1 MSYEEFL
8 PKINDKIWEERNIL
22 LFQKHGKNFEHIIKS
37 SRFDTYVFKGKNS
50 KNKMKEF
57 MLLYPENKIAVQIY
71 NVKNYR
77 QFVSFPSWD
86 VCWNKYINTAW
97 NKRYLNEM
105 ILVDKPCK
113 PYLDIEWIK
122 DSDNIN
128 EYDFILQLIN
138 DIILVFQKRYNITIT
153 ENDFYITE
161 AHSETKISFHLVIT
175 TKEYQ
180 LLYKT
185 NVKKENNSAYDLYSA
200 LVENNHNYEKKL
212 DGCVY
217 SKDREMRCIYSTK
230 FDQVRLFI
238 PITIPDIKNKKNTH
252 NVRRTS
258 DFIPNFHDYLIT
270 HLSNLPIQFINTPEV
285 VHPVLLPSNKYNID
299 KSDNDKLAII
309 KNFTQKEPEN
319 DLIERLIVL
328 ASIVHPTAKY
338 TGRVGDG
345 YRFTYDDRTEPCYT
359 GHIHKSN
366 GFSVFIKPNTGFVY
380 MFCFSARCGK
390 LFKLGHLYNV
400 TNWDVG
406 AKVIEFPFIEYLD
419 KNEIYFEKKDVN
431 VTNFLSNFIQNKG
444 IACIKSGMGTG
455 KTKTLISLVRGFFAD
470 KRIMYLSYRQTLSK
484 NIEGTIPEFYNY
496 MNDATDLHLK
506 DKIIIQIDSLPKLGN
521 NGEYFYYD
529 FIIMDE
535 IESLLY
541 HMNSKTI
548 KERMLVCEILEQ
560 FIKGAPWIIALDA
573 DFGQRAYDF
582 LSEIKQK
589 PRIIINNFKPKQKR
603 VFYFS
608 KNYEKRMFQIHEDLK
623 NKKNIVIVT
632 LAIGIANEIFK
643 QIKDYNVVLHTSMT
657 DDKLKEELIHVN
669 SFWTQ
674 KQAVIYTPTIDAGI
688 DFNVKDYF
696 DVMYCFACKLS
707 STPRS
712 LLQATGR
719 IRHLKDNNIRTH
731 IHPSMFTK
739 GKKILSTLVEEEDFI
754 IKQSKHLT
762 KTQIEE
768 IGENKF
774 KLITCKNHYTKLFA
788 HNRMEK
794 AYSESIFFSILKELI
809 VSKGNDYVNED
820 LIDEQNEEN
829 QQNEQSEQIEENDAA
844 STSTHSKT
852 NEIVIRVDTDA
863 VTSRHST
870 KKSIYEIED
879 LIDSPDI
886 DSEEYERLEIKKGK
900 NKATGIEKLSIKKFI
915 LKRKLKIESFAYE
928 TDEQKNDLIEFLSCW
943 YNKEYILDN
952 ALCALGKKQYND
964 SDDPYFS
971 NMSIKIEHLNKI
983 LNIFGFKGLLDFETK
998 VESNEELE
1006 KRMIASRLLTK
1017 ANYSRMMKT
1026 FDKREQAKDIDGKF
1040 EVKKFMKLCNCI
1052 MNEFGFNISSLEK
1065 KRRNKKKFHRDYL
1078 YYIKPQMINIEYI
1091 ISSYYPK

>member
-1 MSYEEFL
+1 
-8 PKINDKIWEERNIL
+8 
-22 LFQKHGKNFEHIIKS
+22 
-37 SRFDTYVFKGKNS
+37 
-50 KNKMKEF
+50 
-57 MLLYPENKIAVQIY
+57 
-71 NVKNYR
+71 
-77 QFVSFPSWD
+77 
-86 VCWNKYINTAW
+86 
-97 NKRYLNEM
+97 
-105 ILVDKPCK
+105 
-113 PYLDIEWIK
+113 
-122 DSDNIN
+122 
-128 EYDFILQLIN
+128 
-138 DIILVFQKRYNITIT
+138 
-153 ENDFYITE
+153 
-161 AHSETKISFHLVIT
+161 
-175 TKEYQ
+175 
-180 LLYKT
+180 
-185 NVKKENNSAYDLYSA
+185 
-200 LVENNHNYEKKL
+200 
-212 DGCVY
+212 
-217 SKDREMRCIYSTK
+217 
-230 FDQVRLFI
+230 
-238 PITIPDIKNKKNTH
+238 
-252 NVRRTS
+252 
-258 DFIPNFHDYLIT
+258 
-270 HLSNLPIQFINTPEV
+270 
-285 VHPVLLPSNKYNID
+285 
-299 KSDNDKLAII
+299 
-309 KNFTQKEPEN
+309 
-319 DLIERLIVL
+319 
-328 ASIVHPTAKY
+328 
-338 TGRVGDG
+338 
-345 YRFTYDDRTEPCYT
+345 
-359 GHIHKSN
+359 
-366 GFSVFIKPNTGFVY
+366 
-380 MFCFSARCGK
+380 
-390 LFKLGHLYNV
+390 
-400 TNWDVG
+400 
-406 AKVIEFPFIEYLD
+406 
-419 KNEIYFEKKDVN
+419 
-431 VTNFLSNFIQNKG
+431 
-444 IACIKSGMGTG
+444 MGTG
-455 KTKTLISLVRGFFAD
+455 KTKTLISLVRGFFVD

-548 KERMLVCEILEQ
+548 RERMLVCEILEQ

-608 KNYEKRMFQIHEDLK
+608 KNYGKRMFQIHEDLK

-632 LAIGIANEIFK
+632 LAIGIANEIYK

-674 KQAVIYTPTIDAGI
+674 KQVVIYTPTIDAGI

-719 IRHLKDNNIRTH
+719 VRHLKDNNIRTH

-788 HNRMEK
+788 HNRLEK
-794 AYSESIFFSILKELI
+794 AYSESIFFSVLKELI

-820 LIDEQNEEN
+820 LIDEQNENEET
-829 QQNEQSEQIEENDAA
+829 QQNEQVDDTA

-852 NEIVIRVDTDA
+852 NEIVIKVDTDA

-915 LKRKLKIESFAYE
+915 LKRKLKIDSFAYE

-952 ALCALGKKQYND
+952 ALCALGRKQYND
-964 SDDPYFS
+964 LDDPYFS
-971 NMSIKIEHLNKI
+971 NMSIKIGYLNKI
-983 LNIFGFKGLLDFETK
+983 LNIFRFKGLLDFETK

-1006 KRMIASRLLTK
+1006 KRMIDSKLLIK
-1017 ANYSRMMKT
+1017 ANYSKMMKT
-1026 FDKREQAKDIDGKF
+1026 FGKQEQKKDLEGKF
-1040 EVKKFMKLCNCI
+1040 EKDKFTKLCNCI
-1052 MNEFGFNISSLEK
+1052 MNEFGFKIQSERKQK
-1065 KRRNKKKFHRDYL
+1065 KCKKIQSWL
-1078 YYIKPQMINIEYI
+1078 YNYRINENMINMLNILDCY
-1091 ISSYYPK
+1091 

>member
-1 MSYEEFL
+1 
-8 PKINDKIWEERNIL
+8 
-22 LFQKHGKNFEHIIKS
+22 
-37 SRFDTYVFKGKNS
+37 
-50 KNKMKEF
+50 
-57 MLLYPENKIAVQIY
+57 MLRPDE
-71 NVKNYR
+71 
-77 QFVSFPSWD
+77 
-86 VCWNKYINTAW
+86 
-97 NKRYLNEM
+97 
-105 ILVDKPCK
+105 
-113 PYLDIEWIK
+113 
-122 DSDNIN
+122 
-128 EYDFILQLIN
+128 
-138 DIILVFQKRYNITIT
+138 
-153 ENDFYITE
+153 
-161 AHSETKISFHLVIT
+161 T

-185 NVKKENNSAYDLYSA
+185 NVKKYNNSAYDLYSA
-200 LVENNHNYEKKL
+200 LIEHNDNYKNKL

-238 PITIPDIKNKKNTH
+238 PITITDIKNKKNTH
-252 NVRRTS
+252 TVRRTS

-270 HLSNLPIQFINTPEV
+270 HLSNLHIQFINTPEV
-285 VHPVLLPSNKYNID
+285 LHPVLLPSNRYNID
-299 KSDNDKLAII
+299 KSDNDKLAIL
-309 KNFTQKEPEN
+309 KNFIQKEPEN
-319 DLIERLIVL
+319 DLIERLIDL
-328 ASIVHPTAKY
+328 ASTIHPTAKY
-338 TGRVGDG
+338 TGRIGDG
-345 YRFTYDDRTEPCYT
+345 YRFSYDDRTEPCYT
-359 GHIHKSN
+359 GHTHKSN

-380 MFCFSARCGK
+380 MFCFSAKCGK

-400 TNWDVG
+400 TNWDIG
-406 AKVIEFPFIEYLD
+406 AKVIEVPFIEYLD
-419 KNEIYFEKKDVN
+419 RNELFFEKKDVN

-455 KTKTLISLVRGFFAD
+455 KTKTLISLVRRFFAD

-496 MNDATDLHLK
+496 MNDATDLHFK

-643 QIKDYNVVLHTSMT
+643 QIKNYNVVLHTSMT

-719 IRHLKDNNIRTH
+719 VRHLKDNNIRTH

-794 AYSESIFFSILKELI
+794 AYSESIFFSVLKELI
-809 VSKGNDYVNED
+809 ISKGNDYVNED
-820 LIDEQNEEN
+820 LIDEQNENEET
-829 QQNEQSEQIEENDAA
+829 QQNEQVDDTA

-852 NEIVIRVDTDA
+852 NEIVIKVDTDA

-915 LKRKLKIESFAYE
+915 LKRKLKMESFAYE
-928 TDEQKNDLIEFLSCW
+928 TDEQKNELIEFLLCW

-964 SDDPYFS
+964 VYDHYFS
-971 NMSIKIEHLNKI
+971 NMGIKIEYLNKI
-983 LNIFGFKGLLDFETK
+983 LNIFGFKGLLDFETR
-998 VESNEELE
+998 VEFNEELE

-1026 FDKREQAKDIDGKF
+1026 FGKQEQATDLKGDFDL
-1040 EVKKFMKLCNCI
+1040 KKFIKLCNCI
-1052 MNEFGFNISSLEK
+1052 TNEFGVNINSRETKRIQIKK
-1065 KRRNKKKFHRDYL
+1065 KRVRNYEYNLMEALPNFL
-1078 YYIKPQMINIEYI
+1078 SIIN
-1091 ISSYYPK
+1091 STHQ